1 MVTVCLDN
9 NFVSDY
15 LASAEYTRTFLSD
28 FGPGDD
34 VLMPTIVWF
43 EALTPAFRT
52 GEGRTLSRV
61 RSALSG
67 FHTADFDYDAA
78 EEAAT
83 IRGELL
89 DQGQPL
95 GAPDVLIAG
104 IARSHKA
111 ELVTAD
117 GAFERVAD
125 LSVVN
130 PRANQ

>member
-1 MVTVCLDN
+1 MATVCLDN

-15 LASAEYTRTFLSD
+15 LASAEYTRVFLSG
-28 FGPGDD
+28 FGSDDD
-34 VLMPTIVWF
+34 VLLPTIVWF

-61 RSALSG
+61 QSGLSG
-67 FHTADFDYDAA
+67 FQTVDFDYDAA

-89 DQGQPL
+89 DRGQPL

-104 IARSHKA
+104 IARHHDA

-117 GAFERVAD
+117 GAFERVSN
-125 LSVVN
+125 LPVVN
-130 PRANQ
+130 PKADP